1 MRNAPIVNGVP
12 SPYALH
18 VHPYPTRF
26 HGAIYTRP
34 VFGFPQIARTQSVMT
49 PGYNLDVNRPQPTL
63 SGLGTTEGEE
73 GMLWDTG
80 NGVFKPGGYG
90 GGVFDGDISGL
101 GSIGP
106 RTAPSRRKRALR
118 GLGNDS
124 ADYPWKSY
132 SDKTKTLQQAT
143 NTALAKAG
151 MCPIAVDGKLGGG
164 TCGARNYL
172 TVNSQQIFG
181 QEMSFANP
189 SACDA
194 HGGELV
200 RPKSSAG
207 GGCGGGAITPAP
219 STLPQPAI
227 EAGMSSSTKRA
238 LGFALGGVLAIG
250 AVVMLRKHG

>member
-1 MRNAPIVNGVP
+1 MRNAPIVAGVP
-12 SPYALH
+12 SPYVMHRH
-18 VHPYPTRF
+18 VYPSRF
-26 HGAIYTRP
+26 HGPRYVRP
-34 VFGFPQIARTQSVMT
+34 VFGFQENKPGSTIARTQSVMT
-49 PGYNLDVNRPQPTL
+49 DGYNLNIDMPQPTL
-63 SGLGTTEGEE
+63 SGLGQTI
-73 GMLWDTG
+73 DTG
-80 NGVFKPGGYG
+80 SGIFKPGGYG

-106 RTAPSRRKRALR
+106 RNAPGRKRARQMR
-118 GLGNDS
+118 GLGDDS

-132 SDKTKTLQQAT
+132 SDKTKALQQAT
-143 NTALAKAG
+143 NVSLAKAG

-189 SACDA
+189 SVCDQHA
-194 HGGELV
+194 SELV
-200 RPKSSAG
+200 RPKSAAG
-207 GGCGGGAITPAP
+207 GGCGGGAIVPAP

-227 EAGMSSSTKRA
+227 EAGMSSGTKRA

-250 AVVMLRKHG
+250 AVVMLRKRG